1 MAELETTVTENAET
15 VDTNLSEQNETE
27 TAENA
32 EIARL
37 RADLAK
43 QKTAL
48 DKATKEAG
56 DYKKQ
61 LRAKQSAEEAAA
73 EAEKERQEAIEKEL
87 ADLRRE
93 RAVANTSKKVFTFVQ
108 DEQISTDIAEYLFGA
123 EDVDSALDAISK
135 AWNAREK
142 KLRLEYGKIPSPGI
156 GSGNGPTITRE
167 ELDKMSY
174 VQRVEFAN
182 KNPAEYEKLMG
193 RT

>member
-1 MAELETTVTENAET
+1 MAELDNT
-15 VDTNLSEQNETE
+15 VDTS
-27 TAENA
+27 AEEVVNTPENANSVDESA

-37 RADLAK
+37 KAELAK
-43 QKTAL
+43 ANNKNDALAKENAEQKKTI
-48 DKATKEAG
+48 
-56 DYKKQ
+56 
-61 LRAKQSAEEAAA
+61 RAKQSAEEAAA

-108 DEQISTDIAEYLFGA
+108 DEQISTDVAEYLFGA